1 VPLYTDIPDAAFV
14 EAFRN
19 AVESM
24 WHVRQGP
31 EEYRVRLDIEVLTP
45 ERLYCTGKP
54 DCAPPAK
61 GRKIDLEGHAAR
73 YPQNGAVLTTG
84 ASSLKILAGRALV
97 LGPHDIKP
105 SVFAHEFGHLLGF
118 PDAYFRGYRDL
129 GADGFQVL
137 ELVSDHADIMA
148 AAGTGAVLPRHFEAL
163 IAARGVQNIMS
174 AGLEALYERND
185 PLEAVARFREVL
197 ELNATHYGATLQLAK
212 ALDRAGQPQEALV
225 WWRRI
230 LEMAEASLDAV
241 TTKTAKERL
250 AKVQ

>member
-1 VPLYTDIPDAAFV
+1 
-14 EAFRN
+14 
-19 AVESM
+19 
-24 WHVRQGP
+24 
-31 EEYRVRLDIEVLTP
+31 VRLDIEVLTP

-73 YPQNGAVLTTG
+73 FPQNGAVLTTG

-97 LGPHDIKP
+97 LGPHDIRP

-212 ALDRAGQPQEALV
+212 ALDRSGQAQEALV
-225 WWRRI
+225 WWRKS
-230 LEMAEASLDAV
+230 LEMAEAALDAA
-241 TTKTAKERL
+241 TMKTAKERL
-250 AKVQ
+250 ARGQ